1 MPAAHRLTDW
11 LMSFEVL
18 VRRISPTLK
27 RIAKRLDGRFSFV
40 DDADLYQEAL
50 VHLWVHFNE
59 GKLADKTDSYVLQ
72 GCYFHLKNV
81 IRKIHDNGTFISL
94 SSINEEDG
102 VPLTDILLPKDT
114 SSFDYIEGQMHV
126 EAIEACGMTERE
138 KDVLESCMEGM
149 TTREIGKKMGI
160 SHVSVVKIRNKIK
173 MKYQKAVG
181 E

>member
-1 MPAAHRLTDW
+1 
-11 LMSFEVL
+11 MSFEVL

-27 RIAKRLDGRFSFV
+27 RIAKRLDGRFSFI

-50 VHLWVHFNE
+50 AHLWIHYNE
-59 GKLADKTDSYVLQ
+59 GKLADKTDSYILQ

-81 IRKIHDNGTFISL
+81 IRKIHDTSTFISL

-102 VPLTDILLPKDT
+102 APLAEILLPKDT
-114 SSFDYIEGQMHV
+114 SSFDYIEGQMYI